1 MHDFAL
7 ISPLFLWTHHTVSAI
22 FVSRDLFTF
31 QCQTWQSPANN
42 TCTICHLRVHQSTVR
57 NLANSASVR
66 SGCVSLPPSANSTLP
81 SSSADSPVRSSVMST
96 SAQGKPECV
105 CRRWAFSMKSAF
117 ENEQLETF
125 YRKAVQSISPEQ
137 HERMVKYRHRDDALA
152 CLVGRLFL
160 RQATRRFTGVDW
172 HSIEFGRT
180 AKGKPYLV
188 IPEDTTF
195 GINVSHQGDYVAF
208 SSSCSSKVGVDC
220 MRLDIQRNNKTADEY
235 INSMAKSASA
245 EELRMMRSQ
254 PTDQMK
260 MTIFYRYWEAICK
273 ATGEGIPNDLSTIDF
288 RVDTSDRYR
297 PGCFVTSTAVRENGK
312 EQEQWVF
319 EESFIDTTHSV
330 AVCREKALPRHCTF
344 RKDPE
349 SKLFFSKIDFDFL
362 LDGATVINP
371 LPDSGAED
379 FENFMKKPRKTF

>member
-1 MHDFAL
+1 
-7 ISPLFLWTHHTVSAI
+7 
-22 FVSRDLFTF
+22 
-31 QCQTWQSPANN
+31 
-42 TCTICHLRVHQSTVR
+42 
-57 NLANSASVR
+57 
-66 SGCVSLPPSANSTLP
+66 
-81 SSSADSPVRSSVMST
+81 MST

-125 YRKAVQSISPEQ
+125 YRKAVQCISPDQ

-160 RQATRRFTGVDW
+160 RQATKRFTAVDW
-172 HSIEFGRT
+172 NTIELGRT
-180 AKGKPYLV
+180 EKGKPYL
-188 IPEDTTF
+188 ICPENTTF

-235 INSMAKSASA
+235 INSMAKSASP

-260 MTIFYRYWEAICK
+260 MTIFYRYWCLKEAICK
-273 ATGEGIPNDLSTIDF
+273 ATGEGIPNDLSTVDF
-288 RVDTSDRYR
+288 RVDMSDRYR
-297 PGCFVTSTAVRENGK
+297 PGCFVTSTTVNENGK
-312 EQEQWVF
+312 RQEQWVF

-330 AVCREKALPRHCTF
+330 AVCREKTLPRHCVF
-344 RKDPE
+344 HENPE
-349 SKLFFSKIDFDFL
+349 TQLYFANVDFDFL
-362 LDGATVINP
+362 LDGTSLINP
-371 LPDSGAED
+371 LPGDAADD
-379 FENFMKKPRKTF
+379 FDNFLRKPGKPF